1 MSIQRMAEQEFT
13 ASAAA
18 KHSGLSQ
25 VKKRD
30 QMLLDAF
37 YAIEQEDARTA
48 GTVGYMGR
56 ILAQATLPHKDP
68 KLPPGQMYSRTTNLA
83 TLNIVPTSRKYGIP
97 FGTLPR
103 ILLAWICTEAV
114 RTQCSTLEL
123 GRSQAEFMKKLQL
136 HAGGSD
142 IARFRDQAMRLF
154 RSLIS
159 IETEN
164 DVSEEGQRLMVT
176 DEDKIFWHK
185 DPNVQSLW
193 QSELKLTDKFFG
205 EVTDR
210 PVPLDLRVLH
220 ALSKAPMSMDI
231 YTWLT
236 YRMYVMR
243 ATGRKR
249 VDIPWIG
256 LAGQIGAGY
265 ANTTDGLRVFRYYFR
280 ERLKE
285 VLLFYPD
292 AARHVED
299 TGTCLRLTAAPLHLQ
314 AYKPLR

>member
-1 MSIQRMAEQEFT
+1 MAEQEFT

-18 KHSGLSQ
+18 KHSGVSP
-25 VKKRD
+25 VSKRN
-30 QMLLDAF
+30 QMLLDA
-37 YAIEQEDARTA
+37 YYMIEQEDARAA

-56 ILAQATLPHKDP
+56 ILVQATLPHKDP
-68 KLPPGQMYSRTTNLA
+68 KLPPGQMYSRTTGLA

-114 RTQCSTLEL
+114 RTQCHTLEL

-136 HAGGSD
+136 HGGGSD
-142 IARFRDQAMRLF
+142 VARFREQAMRLF

-159 IETEN
+159 IDRDDDDRDEA
-164 DVSEEGQRLMVT
+164 DRLMVS
-176 DEDKIFWHK
+176 DQDKIFWHK

-193 QSELKLTDKFFG
+193 QSELKLTDKFFK
-205 EVTDR
+205 EVTNR
-210 PVPLDLRVLH
+210 PVPLDLRVMH
-220 ALSKAPMSMDI
+220 ALSKAPLSMDI

-236 YRMYVMR
+236 YRMFVLR
-243 ATGRKR
+243 STGRR
-249 VDIPWIG
+249 SVDIPWVG
-256 LAGQIGAGY
+256 LVDQIGAGY
-265 ANTTDGLRVFRYYFR
+265 ANTAEGLRAFRYYFR

-292 AARHVED
+292 AAKHVED
-299 TGTCLRLTAAPLHLQ
+299 TGTCLRITPAPLHLP
-314 AYKPLR
+314 AHNPLR